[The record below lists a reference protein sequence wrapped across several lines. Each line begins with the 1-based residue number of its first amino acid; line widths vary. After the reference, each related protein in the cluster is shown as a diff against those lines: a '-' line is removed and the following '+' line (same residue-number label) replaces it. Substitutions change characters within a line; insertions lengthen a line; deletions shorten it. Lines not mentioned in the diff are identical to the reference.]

1 MKTQIITL
9 ESHDDLISVR
19 DRMSWAKTPRILLV
33 WPKFEKVSLRHVDLK
48 ILQRHA
54 ITLGAQLGLVT
65 RTRRVRVEAEGLGIP
80 VFQSTTEAQKVA
92 WPKPRRRKWLRKA
105 PDKTLREQREQ
116 VAVKEEAWRAHPVTR
131 IVALTIGVL
140 SVLAVVSLFIP
151 RAQIILKP
159 VVKTQTI
166 TMAASA
172 SPNVSDVFITGSV
185 PSHEKRVVVEGTQT
199 ILVTGQ
205 GTVPESKA
213 KGVVEFS
220 NLTQQTQTIPQGTVV
235 NAEGVRFAT
244 IQDITLPAGIGKKI
258 SVRIEAV
265 EGGTSGNVE
274 AGAIKAV
281 EGQLGLVITVT
292 NPDPTSG
299 GRETASVQATDADRK
314 GVKDLLSRRLT
325 SSALAKL
332 QAELKPGDV
341 LFDKT
346 LAVTQTLS
354 EKYDPPAG
362 GAGLKLTLTL
372 ELEFSAQYASASDLT
387 KLATLTMNAGLPSGF
402 HELATADTV
411 SIESL
416 STPVVG
422 SDGSARWNIRA
433 QRQIEQGYDAT
444 ALIQLIQ
451 GTTVSAARKS
461 LVSVLPK
468 DTKPTLQL
476 SPTWWPYVPLL
487 PIRIE
492 IITQ

>member
-54 ITLGAQLGLVT
+54 TALGAQLGLVT

-80 VFQSTTEAQKVA
+80 VFESATEAQKVG
-92 WPKPRRRKWLRKA
+92 WPKPRRRRWPHKA
-105 PDKTLREQREQ
+105 PNKTLREQREQ
-116 VAVKEEAWRAHPVTR
+116 VSVKEGAWRAHPVTR
-131 IVALTIGVL
+131 ITALAIGVL

-166 TMAASA
+166 TMAVSA
-172 SPNVSDVFITGSV
+172 SPNVSDVFITGSL
-185 PSHEKRVVVEGTQT
+185 PSHEKRMVVEGTQT
-199 ILVTGQ
+199 ILVTSQ
-205 GTVPESKA
+205 GVVAEAKA

-220 NLTQQTQTIPQGTVV
+220 NLTQQEQTIPQGAVV
-235 NAEGVRFAT
+235 SADGVRFAT
-244 IQDITLPAGIGKKI
+244 IQDITLAAGIGRKT

-265 EGGTSGNVE
+265 EGGTSSNVD
-274 AGAIKAV
+274 AGVIKAI
-281 EGQLGLVITVT
+281 EGQLGLKLTVT

-299 GRETASVQATDADRK
+299 GRESLSVQASDADRK
-314 GVKDLLSRRLT
+314 GVKELLLRSLT
-325 SSALAKL
+325 ATARAKL
-332 QAELKPGDV
+332 QAELKPGDI

-362 GAGLKLTLTL
+362 GVGLKLTLTL
-372 ELEFSAQYASASDLT
+372 QLEFSAQYAAASDLT

-402 HELATADTV
+402 HELIPADTV
-411 SIESL
+411 TVESL
-416 STPVVG
+416 SNPVVG
-422 SDGSARWNIRA
+422 NDGSVRWNIRA
-433 QRQIEQGYDAT
+433 QRQIEQGFDAN
-444 ALIQLIQ
+444 ALTQLIQ
-451 GTTVSAARKS
+451 GTKVNQARKS
-461 LVSVLPK
+461 LAAVLPK
-468 DTKPTLQL
+468 DSKPTLQL
-476 SPTWWPYVPLL
+476 SPAWWPYVPML

-492 IITQ
+492 VVTK

>member
-1 MKTQIITL
+1 
-9 ESHDDLISVR
+9 
-19 DRMSWAKTPRILLV
+19 MSWAKTPRILLV

-54 ITLGAQLGLVT
+54 TTLGAQLGLVT

-80 VFQSTTEAQKVA
+80 VFQSTTEAQKVS
-92 WPKPRRRKWLRKA
+92 WPKARYRRWPHKA

-116 VAVKEEAWRAHPVTR
+116 VAVKEEAWRAHPVIR
-131 IVALTIGVL
+131 IVTFALGVL

-151 RAQIILKP
+151 RAQILLKP

-166 TMAASA
+166 TMAVSA
-172 SPNVSDVFITGSV
+172 SPNTSDVFITGSIPV
-185 PSHEKRVVVEGTQT
+185 QEKRVVVEGTQT

-205 GTVPESKA
+205 GVVPEAKA

-220 NLTQQTQTIPQGTVV
+220 NLSQREQMIPQGTVV

-265 EGGTSGNVE
+265 EAGTSGNVD

-281 EGQLGLVITVT
+281 EGQLGLSLTVT

-299 GRETASVQATDADRK
+299 GRESASVQASDADRK
-314 GVKDLLSRRLT
+314 GVKDLVLRGLT
-325 SSALAKL
+325 STARERL
-332 QAELKPGDV
+332 QADLKPGDV

-362 GAGLKLTLTL
+362 GVGLKLTLTL
-372 ELEFSAQYASASDLT
+372 QLEFSAQYASASDLT
-387 KLATLTMNAGLPSGF
+387 RLAALTMNAALPSGF
-402 HELATADTV
+402 HELTPAGEATV
-411 SIESL
+411 ESL

-422 SDGSARWNIRA
+422 SDGSVHWNIRA
-433 QRQIEQGYDAT
+433 QRQIEQGYDAN
-444 ALIQLIQ
+444 ALTQLIQ
-451 GTTVSAARKS
+451 GTKVNEARKS
-461 LVSVLPK
+461 LATVLPK
-468 DTKPTLQL
+468 DSQPTLQL
-476 SPTWWPYVPLL
+476 SPAWWPYVPLL

-492 IITQ
+492 VITQ